1 MLIFKFSNKSYGKNR
16 LELLNKSMILW
27 GVIKFASNRSTLL
40 IYYALEI
47 SITIYYGGNLKKKHW
62 KLKKQS
68 KIFVL

>member
-47 SITIYYGGNLKKKHW
+47 SITI
-62 KLKKQS
+62 
-68 KIFVL
+68 ITMEAI

>member
-16 LELLNKSMILW
+16 LERLNKSMILW
-27 GVIKFASNRSTLL
+27 GVIKFARNN
-40 IYYALEI
+40 
-47 SITIYYGGNLKKKHW
+47 GGNLKKKHW